1 MTLQHVSTVYSF
13 PDVFK
18 NWSSG
23 FEAKSTW
30 ILVFFVSSATC
41 HLILN
46 SPNLTFYIKFYIACM
61 HTISTNNKKSVC
73 STNET
78 LYVRDFHIKSA
89 FCLCLV
95 LSINIKVKLKVDR

>member
-1 MTLQHVSTVYSF
+1 
-13 PDVFK
+13 
-18 NWSSG
+18 
-23 FEAKSTW
+23 
-30 ILVFFVSSATC
+30 
-41 HLILN
+41 
-46 SPNLTFYIKFYIACM
+46 M

-95 LSINIKVKLKVDR
+95 LSINIKVKLKVDRWSSFCKYVSGTVIDNSLAHLQNTL